1 MTDQPFATT
10 IQKTNEWLSEITNRL
25 DETDRTHAWMALRAV
40 LHTLRDRLTVAEA
53 VAFGAQLPLLI
64 RGAYYEGWQPNH
76 VPVRIRHRAEFLERV
91 SEGLRSPKS
100 AEEVEALTRAVLD
113 TMADR
118 VSLGEVVHLANILPR
133 EIGALVASNEIR

>member
-10 IQKTNEWLSEITNRL
+10 LQKTNEWLLEIMKRL
-25 DETDRTHAWMALRAV
+25 DGIDRTHAWMALRAV

-53 VAFGAQLPLLI
+53 AAFGAQLPLLI

-76 VPVRIRHRAEFLERV
+76 VRVRIRHQADFFAHV
-91 SEGLRSPKS
+91 SKGLRTSESTEK
-100 AEEVEALTRAVLD
+100 VEAITHAVLD

-118 VSLGEVVHLANILPR
+118 ISLGELVHLANILPR
-133 EIGALVASNEIR
+133 EISALVASSDMT